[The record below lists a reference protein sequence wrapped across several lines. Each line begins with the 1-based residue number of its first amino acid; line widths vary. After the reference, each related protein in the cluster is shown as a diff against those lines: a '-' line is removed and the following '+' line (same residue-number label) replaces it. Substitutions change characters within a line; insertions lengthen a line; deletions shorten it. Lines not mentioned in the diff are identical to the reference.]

1 MRLSSYTDYALR
13 TLVFLALR
21 PDELAT
27 IHEIAETYEISRNHL
42 MKVVQQLSLLGFVE
56 SVRGRGGGLR
66 LGRPAE
72 DIRIGDVVRA
82 TEQDLDIVEC
92 FSPPGGA
99 GGLPPDVGLR
109 AEIGAA
115 GSPAGLPGGAG
126 RLHPGGSGQTPPHPD
141 AAAGPAAPAR
151 PARSGLNDR
160 VTPPS
165 PG

>member
-66 LGRPAE
+66 LGRRAE

-92 FSPPGGA
+92 FS
-99 GGLPPDVGLR
+99 
-109 AEIGAA
+109 
-115 GSPAGLPGGAG
+115 S
-126 RLHPGGSGQTPPHPD
+126 
-141 AAAGPAAPAR
+141 PAAPGGCRLASGCVLKSALQEALQAFLGVLDDYTLADLVKPR
-151 PARSGLNDR
+151 RSLSQLLGLPQP
-160 VTPPS
+160 VTPP
-165 PG
+165 PPA